1 MNDILSGIYKSFHS
15 IDAPLIVFSREG
27 AGVYNIEIANTKA
40 RNVLFMPQNEVS
52 VIRKLDKMMD
62 ADIYNQVRHHTEQL
76 YDESA
81 FNTKNHAFYIVRLEE
96 DTYLLQITPP
106 EDRFSLMADINM
118 RMLDNLS
125 LLFIVLDSS
134 GNIVSFNRYF
144 QQLAGSMDADLTGE
158 NYFSRFIHEEQS
170 SQLKQL
176 FLKSI
181 THEDFSAYYENLIDT
196 RKGARKIKWYSET
209 RKNPLTN
216 KIYMFSFG
224 RDITGSTN

>member
-15 IDAPLIVFSREG
+15 IDATLIVFSREG
-27 AGVYNIEIANTKA
+27 DGVYHIEIVNKKA
-40 RNVLFMPQNEVS
+40 RNVLFMPQNDVS
-52 VIRKLDKMMD
+52 VIRRLDKMMD
-62 ADIYNQVRHHTEQL
+62 ADVYNQVRHHTEQL

-81 FNTKNHAFYIVRLEE
+81 FDAKNHAFYIVRLEE
-96 DTYLLQITPP
+96 DTYLLQITPTD
-106 EDRFSLMADINM
+106 DRFSLMADINM

-144 QQLAGSMDADLTGE
+144 QQLAGSMNADLTGE

-170 SQLKQL
+170 SQLKKL

-216 KIYMFSFG
+216 EIYMFSFG